1 MNKFIYIYKMCT
13 KIEETTSESLGFI
26 RIILT
31 SRKITSLEKICQNII
46 NSSKHKNLKVIGP
59 KRIPTKSLV
68 ITTRKSPC
76 GEGTNTWD
84 RFEIKIHK
92 RIIDL
97 FSEDNIVNH
106 ITTINI
112 EPGVEVEVTYL
123 NKKKRNLFL

>member
-1 MNKFIYIYKMCT
+1 MCT

>member
-13 KIEETTSESLGFI
+13 KIEERTSESLGFI

-46 NSSKHKNLKVIGP
+46 NSSKHKNLKIIGP

-123 NKKKRNLFL
+123 NKKKRTFS

>member
-1 MNKFIYIYKMCT
+1 MLQT
-13 KIEETTSESLGFI
+13 VQKIKLESLGYI

-31 SRKITSLEKICQNII
+31 SRNIIALEKICQNII
-46 NSSKHKNLKVIGP
+46 TNGKSKKIIIIGP

-92 RIIDL
+92 RVIDL

-112 EPGVEVEVTYL
+112 ENGVEIEVNYL
-123 NKKKRNLFL
+123 NKKKNY

>member
-1 MNKFIYIYKMCT
+1 MCS
-13 KIEETTSESLGFI
+13 KIENTVNESVGFI

-31 SRKITSLEKICQNII
+31 SRKIKSLEKICQNII
-46 NSSKHKNLKVIGP
+46 NSSKHKNLNVLGP

-68 ITTRKSPC
+68 VTTRKSPC

-112 EPGVEVEVTYL
+112 EPGVEIEVTYL
-123 NKKKRNLFL
+123 NKKKKNIFF